1 MDLCE
6 HAYYKR
12 EEKYMP
18 YLYCHIDDKRC
29 IYSKKCMK
37 VERFIPLENEMWKEC
52 YKFIMNKRNNIP
64 EGSYFVQTYRP
75 NRIGKLILYVAM
87 ENSTKK
93 IQSDFTELNQD
104 YVYIDDD
111 IVSLTPIE
119 KKVDQSAYFS
129 YEYSGFA
136 TEEIVENNEKIM
148 DDNEIEKVEKKT
160 SNNKKRGRKPKNE

>member
-1 MDLCE
+1 MDLCK
-6 HAYYKR
+6 HAYYKP

-29 IYSKKCMK
+29 VYSKKCMK

-75 NRIGKLILYVAM
+75 NRKGKLILYVAM
-87 ENSTKK
+87 EDSTKK

-104 YVYIDDD
+104 YVYIDGN

-119 KKVDQSAYFS
+119 KKIIQSAKISYKDDLIYGEVHLFMKKITFS
-129 YEYSGFA
+129 YDLS
-136 TEEIVENNEKIM
+136 
-148 DDNEIEKVEKKT
+148 EKKEKENSKINIKLKT
-160 SNNKKRGRKPKNE
+160 IIIK

>member
-6 HAYYKR
+6 HAYYKP

-29 IYSKKCMK
+29 VYSKKCMK

-75 NRIGKLILYVAM
+75 NRVGKLILYVAM
-87 ENSTKK
+87 NDSTKK

-104 YVYIDDD
+104 YVYIDGDV
-111 IVSLTPIE
+111 VSLTPIE
-119 KKVDQSAYFS
+119 KKVIQSANFS
-129 YEYSGFA
+129 YNND
-136 TEEIVENNEKIM
+136 EEIVKNSEKIVE
-148 DDNEIEKVEKKT
+148 DNEIEKVEKKT

>member
-6 HAYYKR
+6 HAYYKP

-29 IYSKKCMK
+29 VYSKKCMK

-75 NRIGKLILYVAM
+75 NRKGKLILYVAM
-87 ENSTKK
+87 EDSTKK

-111 IVSLTPIE
+111 VVSLTPIE
-119 KKVDQSAYFS
+119 KKVIQSAKNS
-129 YEYSGFA
+129 YNDD
-136 TEEIVENNEKIM
+136 EEIVENSEKIVE
-148 DDNEIEKVEKKT
+148 DNEIEKVEKKT

>member
-6 HAYYKR
+6 HAYYKP

-29 IYSKKCMK
+29 VYSKKCMK

-75 NRIGKLILYVAM
+75 NRMGKLILYVAM
-87 ENSTKK
+87 GDSTKR
-93 IQSDFTELNQD
+93 IQSNFTEFNQD
-104 YVYIDDD
+104 YVYIDGDK
-111 IVSLTPIE
+111 ISLTPIE
-119 KKVDQSAYFS
+119 KKVIQSTEIS
-129 YEYSGFA
+129 YERKEENN
-136 TEEIVENNEKIM
+136 EEIVNN
-148 DDNEIEKVEKKT
+148 NEIEKVEKKT

>member
-6 HAYYKR
+6 HAYYKP

-75 NRIGKLILYVAM
+75 NRKGKLILYVAM
-87 ENSTKK
+87 DDTTKK

-104 YVYIDDD
+104 YVYVDGD

-119 KKVDQSAYFS
+119 KKVDQSANFS
-129 YEYSGFA
+129 YEYN
-136 TEEIVENNEKIM
+136 EIVENSEKIV

-160 SNNKKRGRKPKNE
+160 SNNKKRSRKPKNE

>member
-6 HAYYKR
+6 HAYYKP

-29 IYSKKCMK
+29 VYSKKCMK

-52 YKFIMNKRNNIP
+52 YKFIMNKRSNIP

-75 NRIGKLILYVAM
+75 NRVGKLILYVAM
-87 ENSTKK
+87 NDSTKK

-104 YVYIDDD
+104 YVYIDGNV
-111 IVSLTPIE
+111 ISLTPIK
-119 KKVDQSAYFS
+119 KKVDQSAKIS
-129 YEYSGFA
+129 YDEI
-136 TEEIVENNEKIM
+136 EENSEKIVN
-148 DDNEIEKVEKKT
+148 DSETERVEKKI

>member
-6 HAYYKR
+6 HAYYKP

-18 YLYCHIDDKRC
+18 YLYCGVDDKRC

-52 YKFIMNKRNNIP
+52 YKFIMQKRKNIP
-64 EGSYFVQTYRP
+64 KDSYFVQTYRP
-75 NRIGKLILYVAM
+75 NRTGKLILYVVM
-87 ENSTKK
+87 DDSTKR
-93 IQSDFTELNQD
+93 IQSNFTQLNQD
-104 YVYIDDD
+104 YVYIDGD

-119 KKVDQSAYFS
+119 KKNDQSAEIS
-129 YEYSGFA
+129 YKEN
-136 TEEIVENNEKIM
+136 IVENNEKIVN
-148 DDNEIEKVEKKT
+148 DTKVEKKV